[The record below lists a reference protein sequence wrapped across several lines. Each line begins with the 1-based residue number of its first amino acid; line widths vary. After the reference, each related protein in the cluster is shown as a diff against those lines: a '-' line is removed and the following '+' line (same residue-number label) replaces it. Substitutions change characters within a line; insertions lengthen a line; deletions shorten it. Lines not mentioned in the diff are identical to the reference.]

1 MDINWQPIGE
11 ILQKY
16 T

>member
-1 MDINWQPIGE
+1 MKKIQLE

-16 T
+16 